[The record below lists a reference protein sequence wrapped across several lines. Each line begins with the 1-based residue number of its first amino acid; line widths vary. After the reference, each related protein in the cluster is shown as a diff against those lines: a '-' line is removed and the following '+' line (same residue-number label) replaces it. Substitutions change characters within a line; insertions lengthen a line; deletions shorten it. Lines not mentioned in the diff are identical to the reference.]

1 MVGWMIFAHSTRQP
15 TGSVE
20 YKCSV
25 VVLRDISQDT
35 IDSTPPSSLYKFSLY
50 LVRTSGTTR
59 LPPSKWTVRH
69 KLTGG
74 LTGNID
80 SGDKSMLWPAD
91 TSNIQAGVPKLLFE
105 FQAELANDGTSKTVT
120 MLASREAGAPR
131 DCNIEFTF
139 STAERYIK
147 ICDPTNV
154 RWVSHKLSSGNI
166 ALAWDGA
173 DNDFEYRIDWFVNNS
188 HVGYDYTQ
196 DIPYLFRNIDDILNP
211 TDVFH
216 ARVQAFNYAGNKSNS
231 IESPQLRYG
240 DMAKI
245 KIGSSWLH
253 SQPYVKTL
261 GSSNFKP
268 VRAVWI
274 KTTDGWVRA
283 LDD

>member
-1 MVGWMIFAHSTRQP
+1 MSFACSARQP
-15 TGSVE
+15 TGSAE
-20 YKCSV
+20 YKCFI
-25 VVLRDISQDT
+25 VVLRDVSQDT
-35 IDSTPPSSLYKFSLY
+35 IDSTPPSSLYKFGLY
-50 LVRTSGTTR
+50 LVRISGTTR
-59 LPPSKWTVRH
+59 LSPSKWTVRH

-74 LTGNID
+74 LTGDID
-80 SGDKSMLWPAD
+80 SGDKSMLWPND
-91 TSNIQAGVPKLLFE
+91 TSNIQAGFPNLLFE

-131 DCNIEFTF
+131 DCNVVFTF
-139 STAERYIK
+139 STAKRYIS
-147 ICDPTNV
+147 ISDPTNV
-154 RWVSHKLSSGNI
+154 RWVSHALSSGNI

-173 DNDFEYRIDWFVNNS
+173 DNDFEYRIDWFVNNE
-188 HVGYDYTQ
+188 HVGSDYTQ
-196 DIPYLFRNIDDILNP
+196 DIPYLFRNINIDDILNP

-231 IESPQLRYG
+231 VESPQLRYG

-253 SQPYVKTL
+253 SQPYVKPL
-261 GSSNFKP
+261 GVSKFKP